1 MALFITFFQQALI
14 LIIIIYTVLSFV
26 MSPYHPVRVALAR
39 VIEPM
44 LQPIRRVVPPVSG
57 LDLSPLIL
65 IILVQLF
72 GMILKALLSTS

>member
-1 MALFITFFQQALI
+1 MALFITFLQQALI

-44 LQPIRRVVPPVSG
+44 LEPIRRLVPPISG
-57 LDLSPLIL
+57 LDLSPLVL